1 MYRLG
6 KMTNLNESNL
16 GKIVSGKTKDPR
28 ISYVKAI
35 ADALEVSIDEI
46 VIRHKIYPFPLLPS
60 KTFLFLQYSEY
71 RPLDTV
77 SAPL

>member
-1 MYRLG
+1 MNIEKVKRLMKEKNITLYRLG

-16 GKIVSGKTKDPR
+16 GKIISGKTKDPR

-46 VIRHKIYPFPLLPS
+46 VIRHN
-60 KTFLFLQYSEY
+60 
-71 RPLDTV
+71 
-77 SAPL
+77 

>member
-1 MYRLG
+1 MNIEKVKRLMKEKNITLYRLG

-16 GKIVSGKTKDPR
+16 GKIISGKTKDPR

-46 VIRHKIYPFPLLPS
+46 VIRNK
-60 KTFLFLQYSEY
+60 
-71 RPLDTV
+71 
-77 SAPL
+77 

>member
-1 MYRLG
+1 MNTDKIIKIMEEKNITLYRLS

-16 GKIVSGKTKDPR
+16 GKIMSGKTKGCNR

-46 VIRHKIYPFPLLPS
+46 VIRNN
-60 KTFLFLQYSEY
+60 
-71 RPLDTV
+71 
-77 SAPL
+77 